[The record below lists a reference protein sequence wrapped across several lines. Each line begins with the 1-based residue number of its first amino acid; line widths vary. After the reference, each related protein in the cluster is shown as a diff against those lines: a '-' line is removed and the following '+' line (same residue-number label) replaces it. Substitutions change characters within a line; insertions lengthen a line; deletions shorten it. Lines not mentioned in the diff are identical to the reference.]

1 MEITVEQLQG
11 LILEE
16 TQIKEMAQALIDSFD
31 YDTSVDLVER
41 VTDAFPIRPEDWEKL
56 PRLERIIYAVRGA
69 YILGYISAVDT
80 INDAMRVSVADF
92 ILEAQTNSPDSL
104 QADARPCNGREG
116 GFRV

>member
-1 MEITVEQLQG
+1 MEITVEQLQE

-56 PRLERIIYAVRGA
+56 PSLERIIYAVRGA
-69 YILGYISAVDT
+69 YIFGYMSAVDT
-80 INDAMRVSVADF
+80 LNGAMRAFVADF
-92 ILEAQTNSPDSL
+92 IGGGGTTSSPHSL
-104 QADARPCNGREG
+104 QADTEPCRA
-116 GFRV
+116 